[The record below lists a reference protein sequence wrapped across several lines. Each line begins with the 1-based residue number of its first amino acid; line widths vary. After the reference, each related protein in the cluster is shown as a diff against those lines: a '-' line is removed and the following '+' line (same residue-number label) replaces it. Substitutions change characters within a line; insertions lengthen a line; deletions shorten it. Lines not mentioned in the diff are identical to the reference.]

1 VFGREEIGKREM
13 GEREKLR
20 RERELFGIEEKQ
32 RREIKNRGARTYFCS
47 LQLCEESEWRGCHF
61 SLFHICPC
69 ITERNLQ
76 FIGMIHHPWFHGGF
90 LALAQRVH
98 FFKNFQL
105 LCVNL
110 HMICDHMVK
119 SNFSLDKLFN
129 NELMFFLI

>member
-1 VFGREEIGKREM
+1 M
-13 GEREKLR
+13 GEREREKLR
-20 RERELFGIEEKQ
+20 RERESLLFGIEEKQ

-61 SLFHICPC
+61 SLFRICPC
-69 ITERNLQ
+69 ITCITERKLQ

-98 FFKNFQL
+98 FFKFFQL
-105 LCVNL
+105 SCVNL